1 LNIGLM
7 GPLMATE
14 QGISIVPS
22 ASKPKQM
29 LALLAV
35 NAGRMVSVPAL
46 MEELWGER
54 PPRSADTTLQT
65 YILQLRRRIA
75 VALPLDSH
83 RSAKD
88 VLATRYGGYVLDGDG
103 VHSDVDLFNDLVG
116 TGRRAYEG
124 GDYAEAADQLR
135 RGLALWRGDAL
146 ADVPVG
152 RLLELEKLGLDEA
165 RMSALQLRIDADLR
179 MGRHSQLVGEL
190 RVLAARHPMN
200 ENLCMQLMIVQCGV
214 GHASRALEA
223 YQALRRT
230 LADELGIDPCQRAQ
244 RLQRQILEGG
254 SLPEGV
260 LDRSENRRLV

>member
-1 LNIGLM
+1 MNLGLM

-14 QGISIVPS
+14 NGVSIVPS
-22 ASKPKQM
+22 ASKPKQI

-35 NAGRMVSVPAL
+35 SAGRMVSVPAL
-46 MEELWGER
+46 SEELWGER

-75 VALPLDSH
+75 AALPRDSR

-88 VLATRYGGYVLDGDG
+88 ILATRYGGYVLDVDG
-103 VHSDVDLFNDLVG
+103 ADSDVDRFNDLVAA
-116 TGRRAYEG
+116 GRRAYETG
-124 GDYAEAADQLR
+124 EHYEASDLLR

-152 RLLELEKLGLDEA
+152 RLLELEKLGLDES
-165 RMSALQLRIDADLR
+165 RMSALQLRIDTDLR
-179 MGRHSQLVGEL
+179 LGRHSQLVGEL

-230 LADELGIDPCQRAQ
+230 LAEELGIDPCQRAQ
-244 RLQRQILEGG
+244 QLQRGILEGAT
-254 SLPEGV
+254 LPDGV
-260 LDRSENRRLV
+260 LDRAENRRLV